1 MIALRFDGSLKI
13 ERDTPA
19 PRREGEALVQVI
31 SAGIC
36 NTDLEIVKG
45 YSGFHGTLGHEFV
58 GRVVESQE
66 TSLIGERVVGEINV
80 GCNECALCLSGD
92 QRHCPSRS
100 VLGIKGR
107 DGAFA
112 EYLSL
117 PARNLIRI
125 PDTVSNRTAVFIE
138 PLAAAC
144 QILDQARI
152 DRESKVAV
160 LGDGK
165 LSQMIARALAQTGC
179 DLTVFGKHDEKLDL
193 VLKTRGA
200 NIKAEKIPLSN
211 TSGGNDDLAPSVKG
225 RFDVVVEASGSPS
238 GLSLASGLVRPSG
251 TIVLKSTHH
260 NPTSLDMSRIVVNEV
275 TIVGS
280 RCGRFQ
286 PAIDL
291 LASGA
296 IDIEPLITATFTLEE
311 GLPAMK
317 TAAAPGTLKVL
328 LDTNL

>member
-144 QILDQARI
+144 QILDQ
-152 DRESKVAV
+152 
-160 LGDGK
+160 
-165 LSQMIARALAQTGC
+165 
-179 DLTVFGKHDEKLDL
+179 
-193 VLKTRGA
+193 
-200 NIKAEKIPLSN
+200 
-211 TSGGNDDLAPSVKG
+211 
-225 RFDVVVEASGSPS
+225 
-238 GLSLASGLVRPSG
+238 
-251 TIVLKSTHH
+251 
-260 NPTSLDMSRIVVNEV
+260 
-275 TIVGS
+275 
-280 RCGRFQ
+280 
-286 PAIDL
+286 
-291 LASGA
+291 
-296 IDIEPLITATFTLEE
+296 
-311 GLPAMK
+311 
-317 TAAAPGTLKVL
+317 
-328 LDTNL
+328 